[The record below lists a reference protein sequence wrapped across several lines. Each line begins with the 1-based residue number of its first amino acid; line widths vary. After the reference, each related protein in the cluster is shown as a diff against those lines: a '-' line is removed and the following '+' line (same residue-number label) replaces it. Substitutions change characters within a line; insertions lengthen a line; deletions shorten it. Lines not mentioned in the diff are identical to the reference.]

1 VGKGYTRIATNQM
14 MQIKLMVLCKNH
26 LAKTIVKV
34 EKAGEATG
42 VGHVVGNKGGVII
55 KFEMFNNT
63 FAFVATHL
71 AAHEDEEFLER
82 RNKCVHAASPACVR
96 VCAPPRCPPPTPPRL
111 HSRTMPKHT
120 TQRHVT
126 QHGMTQPMTTRMMTR
141 RRQRLRGDL
150 SRLPR
155 R

>member
-96 VCAPPRCPPPTPPRL
+96 VCAPPSRPPPDPFCPLPPAARRPPL
-111 HSRTMPKHT
+111 PACTREQCPNT
-120 TQRHVT
+120 RHNVT
-126 QHGMTQPMTTRMMTR
+126 SHNTA
-141 RRQRLRGDL
+141 
-150 SRLPR
+150 
-155 R
+155 